1 MTYPKRL
8 QKHRAAY
15 CSQNYTEI
23 RLRCPVCL
31 LIKKP
36 RHCKIYK
43 NTAALWWHLRQEHGE
58 FVYSQFTSEDVLDVL
73 NNMSKA
79 IKWGI
84 IPNERYCLQEE

>member
-1 MTYPKRL
+1 MTYTKRL
-8 QKHRAAY
+8 HKDRVAY
-15 CSQNYTEI
+15 CSQCYDDI

-31 LIKKP
+31 LTSIP

-43 NTAALWWHLRQEHGE
+43 NLASLWWHLKQEHSD
-58 FVYSQFTSEDVLDVL
+58 FFYSQFSSDDVLDVL

-84 IPNERYCLQEE
+84 IPNE